1 MGCLESCNSNPCIHD
16 SILKES
22 LWDAVDGYNLPL
34 LEFLLENQSSRFKE
48 LVGQDFGQIS
58 EKIFSSSSSTK
69 SQDLQ
74 DAFEA
79 HEQRFSEQN
88 PVNQRNDQ
96 GQTLLMKAADR
107 VDSRIVQM
115 LLERQ
120 ADPNLTD
127 NDGNSALIIASS
139 TNWNRVIYSGGE
151 LTHEHEMMITKRLC
165 QARADVHQRNQNRDY
180 PLKKAI
186 ESENFYIARVLYTFG
201 ASLEESD
208 LALWSVDS
216 RLKLWKQGYD
226 DARGKKYTP
235 ISELE
240 LAAYSL
246 DPFKLHRILP
256 VDRRAYFEG
265 MSWFNPEYWKSYLE
279 KYDRMSP
286 CLDPIKSRQ
295 EQTL

>member
-1 MGCLESCNSNPCIHD
+1 MKFGFDVLAAMCFLNPMFGTDIPFSEAPCEDLKKTPYSSFIEKWDAWKVAIQTPAYHD

-139 TNWNRVIYSGGE
+139 TRF
-151 LTHEHEMMITKRLC
+151 C
-165 QARADVHQRNQNRDY
+165 
-180 PLKKAI
+180 
-186 ESENFYIARVLYTFG
+186 
-201 ASLEESD
+201 
-208 LALWSVDS
+208 
-216 RLKLWKQGYD
+216 
-226 DARGKKYTP
+226 
-235 ISELE
+235 
-240 LAAYSL
+240 
-246 DPFKLHRILP
+246 
-256 VDRRAYFEG
+256 
-265 MSWFNPEYWKSYLE
+265 
-279 KYDRMSP
+279 
-286 CLDPIKSRQ
+286 
-295 EQTL
+295 